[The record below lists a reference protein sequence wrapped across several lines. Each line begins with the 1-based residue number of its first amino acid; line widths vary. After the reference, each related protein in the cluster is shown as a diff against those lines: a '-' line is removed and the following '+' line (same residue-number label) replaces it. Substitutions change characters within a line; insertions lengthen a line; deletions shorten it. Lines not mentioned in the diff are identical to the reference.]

1 MIGLRLRKLRQERK
15 ISCRQLGKDIG
26 LSASALSHYETGI
39 NTPCMENVLKIAEYF
54 HVSVDYLL
62 ERSEFRNQEDIQK
75 RVQKKVVKQYINK
88 LIDNDLMGES
98 KKQAIR

>member
-1 MIGLRLRKLRQERK
+1 MISVRLRQLRQEHK
-15 ISCRQLGKDIG
+15 ISCRQLGKDLG

-39 NTPCMENVLKIAEYF
+39 NAPSMENILKIAEYF

-75 RVQKKVVKQYINK
+75 KVQKKVVKQYINK
-88 LIDNDLMGES
+88 LIDNDMMS
-98 KKQAIR
+98 KTK